1 MSDPALRQVV
11 AALCGQAALLAVLT
25 AAPGLGP
32 WGWTVGALYALSAV
46 GLLMAAMRRH
56 RRWPLGPADLV
67 TLTRIVLIGGVTA
80 LVVDGGPAWALVT
93 LAVPALALD
102 LVDGLVARRTGTAS
116 AFGARFDMEADAF
129 LILVLSVR
137 VASFL
142 GPWVLVIGAMRYLF
156 GVASWAAPWLRGPLP
171 PSRAR
176 KAVAAAQGIVLTA
189 VASGALPEPVSVVV
203 VAMAAAALSW
213 SFGRDVVGLWRERSH
228 RTVPVGR
235 S

>member
-1 MSDPALRQVV
+1 MSDPALRQVG

-46 GLLMAAMRRH
+46 GLLVAAMRRH

-129 LILVLSVR
+129 LILVLSAR

-156 GVASWAAPWLRGPLP
+156 GFASWAAPWLRGPLP

-189 VASGALPEPVSVVV
+189 VASGALPEPVSVIV